1 MVELVGLQE
10 QVSGLDNESVALNV
24 EQERLTEKNVDLLDQ
39 GFAAFSVGFNM
50 AKCQAT
56 VLHRDIP
63 LDWFNE
69 GKVVIDRAIVEDPAE
84 GEEVATV
91 VGRGCPRCWV
101 LSWCFLKPPYVFCCF
116 QIQPLGIY
124 VIEFWNVLYIWYLSA
139 VNFLLWNYAFWN
151 EFWNVAF
158 GLLWNYYCALFVT

>member
-1 MVELVGLQE
+1 VAVSVIVLMVELVGLQE

-101 LSWCFLKPPYVFCCF
+101 LS
-116 QIQPLGIY
+116 
-124 VIEFWNVLYIWYLSA
+124 
-139 VNFLLWNYAFWN
+139 
-151 EFWNVAF
+151 
-158 GLLWNYYCALFVT
+158 